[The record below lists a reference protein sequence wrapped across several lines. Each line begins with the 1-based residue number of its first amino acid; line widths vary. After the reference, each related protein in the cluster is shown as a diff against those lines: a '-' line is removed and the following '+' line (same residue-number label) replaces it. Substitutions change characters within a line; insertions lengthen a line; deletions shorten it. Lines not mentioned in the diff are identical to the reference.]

1 MTDILK
7 IGNTFKI
14 SFSAFCS
21 TAFKGR
27 MHAEGR
33 VGVEGAYLQ
42 CNVLQQCVFQ
52 HSLQLPVDL
61 QRQVQGQPA
70 VRRV

>member
-1 MTDILK
+1 MADILK
-7 IGNTFKI
+7 IANTFKI
-14 SFSAFCS
+14 SFSAFYS
-21 TAFKGR
+21 TIFKGQ
-27 MHAEGR
+27 MNAESR
-33 VGVEGAYLQ
+33 VGVQGAYLQ

-52 HSLQLPVDL
+52 HSLQLPVDF